1 MTDIGGKSRFFNNL
15 GHMSGLNLVGTFQ
28 VGDGA
33 ADLENAAISA
43 GAQSELIDRVFR
55 NSERAKK
62 QLNFINDV
70 G

>member
-1 MTDIGGKSRFFNNL
+1 MTDIGSKRRFFNNL
-15 GHMSGLNLVGTFQ
+15 GDMGRLNLVGTFQ

-33 ADLENAAISA
+33 ADLENAAVNP
-43 GAQSELIDRVFR
+43 GPQPELIDRVFR

-62 QLNFINDV
+62 QLNLINDV